1 MNIIL
6 KSGYVIRNIKPKD
19 NTENIIGL
27 WVWSTKQ
34 ATDQLLTF
42 ENVTVRSSEIA
53 AIENYEENISYL
65 MYKEME

>member
-1 MNIIL
+1 MDIIL

-53 AIENYEENISYL
+53 AIENYKENIPYL
-65 MYKEME
+65 YGEEE